1 MASFVYVGKTEVV
14 NISEYQM
21 TMFAGSK
28 SHYLK
33 YAEHVEHEM
42 MASFEKGV

>member
-14 NISEYQM
+14 NILEYQM

-28 SHYLK
+28 SNYLK
-33 YAEHVEHEM
+33 YTEHVKRNDGI
-42 MASFEKGV
+42 S